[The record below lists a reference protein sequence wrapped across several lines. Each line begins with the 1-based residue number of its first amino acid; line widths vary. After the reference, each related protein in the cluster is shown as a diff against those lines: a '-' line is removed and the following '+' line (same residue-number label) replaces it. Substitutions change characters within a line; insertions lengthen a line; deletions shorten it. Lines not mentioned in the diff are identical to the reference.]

1 MTILAIIAARFAL
14 DLPVNVPS
22 DAPAFAYHWAW
33 IGLAVVAGYYVAMAV
48 VLRWRPQRRVSVTRY
63 EPPLGISPAVAA
75 YLFEN
80 GRCER
85 AFAAALVSLAAKGYI
100 RIVQKEDSFRLTRL
114 RESDSALPPEELYAL
129 AEVFPSGLETYQFDA
144 HTGNSD
150 LSRVYKGFEIT
161 VESIA
166 VPKLISPRLG
176 FWLAGLA
183 VASPAVVQVLALF
196 PARDDHTS
204 LMILYPV
211 LWIVLGG
218 FCLVAAL
225 RAWPATLRKL
235 ATLLP
240 GSRRPACPPDLID
253 LTPFFLTT
261 TAALAFGYLAFLSS
275 PQFAVLVTSA
285 VILGASTHNLL
296 ESPTRAG
303 RRLLAELSG
312 FREFLA
318 RADADRLNRENKPG
332 HTPRVLEK
340 YSGFAMA
347 LSVEKGWGEVFTSD
361 LLQLLQFDR
370 AYSVTPPE
378 ISLPDL
384 PSRDN
389 GIIQLNL
396 GSRK

>member
-1 MTILAIIAARFAL
+1 MTILAIIAAIE
-14 DLPVNVPS
+14 PS

-33 IGLAVVAGYYVAMAV
+33 IGLALVATYYVAMAV
-48 VLRWRPQRRVSVTRY
+48 ALRWRPQHRISVTRY
-63 EPPLGISPAVAA
+63 EPPSGISPAVAA

-114 RESDSALPPEELYAL
+114 RENDSALPPEELYAL
-129 AEVFPSGLETYQFDA
+129 AEIFPSGSEPFSFDA
-144 HTGNSD
+144 SEGNSR
-150 LSRVYKGFEIT
+150 LSPIFKRFEVT

-166 VPKLISPRLG
+166 VPELISSRLA

-183 VASPAVVQVLALF
+183 IASPAVVQVLTHF
-196 PARDDHTS
+196 PARDDRAS
-204 LMILYPV
+204 LMVLYPV

-235 ATLLP
+235 ASFLP
-240 GSRRPACPPDLID
+240 GNRRPVCPPDLTD
-253 LTPFFLTT
+253 LTPLALTT
-261 TAALAFGYLAFLSS
+261 TAALALGYLAFLSS
-275 PQFAVLVTSA
+275 PKFAVLVTSA
-285 VILGASTHNLL
+285 VILCASTRNLL
-296 ESPTRAG
+296 ESRTRAG
-303 RRLLAELSG
+303 RRMIGELSD

-332 HTPRVLEK
+332 NTPHVLEK
-340 YSGFAMA
+340 YSGFAVA
-347 LSVEKGWGEVFTSD
+347 LGVEKGWGEVFTSD

-370 AYSVTPPE
+370 AYSVTPPA

>member
-1 MTILAIIAARFAL
+1 MSR
-14 DLPVNVPS
+14 LPE
-22 DAPAFAYHWAW
+22 F
-33 IGLAVVAGYYVAMAV
+33 
-48 VLRWRPQRRVSVTRY
+48 R
-63 EPPLGISPAVAA
+63 PAVAA

-85 AFAAALVSLAAKGYI
+85 AFAAAMVSLAAKGYI
-100 RIVQKEDSFRLTRL
+100 RIVQVKDSFRLTKL
-114 RESDSALPPEELYAL
+114 RESDSALPPEESSVL
-129 AEVFPSGLETYQFDA
+129 AEIFSSGPEPFKFDGCEGNTRLSTVFK
-144 HTGNSD
+144 
-150 LSRVYKGFEIT
+150 RFEVT

-166 VPKLISPRLG
+166 IPELISSHLG
-176 FWLAGLA
+176 FWLVGLA
-183 VASPAVVQVLALF
+183 IASPAVIQVLTNF
-196 PARDDHTS
+196 PPSRDRTS
-204 LMILYPV
+204 PLVLYPG

-235 ATLLP
+235 ATFLP
-240 GSRRPACPPDLID
+240 GNRRPACPPDLTD
-253 LTPFFLTT
+253 LTPLFLTT

-275 PQFAVLVTSA
+275 PKFAVLVTSA
-285 VILGASTHNLL
+285 VVLGASTRNLL
-296 ESPTRAG
+296 ESRTRAG
-303 RRLLAELSG
+303 RRMLAELSG

-318 RADADRLNRENKPG
+318 RAEADRLNRENEPG
-332 HTPRVLEK
+332 QSPRVLEK
-340 YSGFAMA
+340 YSAFAVA
-347 LSVEKGWGEVFTSD
+347 LGVEQGWGEAFTSD

-370 AYSVTPPE
+370 AYSPSSPE

>member
-48 VLRWRPQRRVSVTRY
+48 VLRWRPQRRVSMTRY

-85 AFAAALVSLAAKGYI
+85 AFAAALISLASKGYI

-114 RESDSALPPEELYAL
+114 RENDSALPPEESYAL
-129 AEVFPSGLETYQFDA
+129 AEIFPSGLETYQFDA
-144 HTGNSD
+144 RVGNPE
-150 LSRVYKGFEIT
+150 LSRIYKGFEDV
-161 VESIA
+161 VENVT
-166 VPKLISPRLG
+166 VPKLISPHLG
-176 FWLAGLA
+176 FWLAGLTLA
-183 VASPAVVQVLALF
+183 APAVVQVLTFF
-196 PARDDHTS
+196 PSRHDRTS
-204 LMILYPV
+204 PLILY
-211 LWIVLGG
+211 LGAWMVLGG
-218 FCLVAAL
+218 FCLVAGL

-235 ATLLP
+235 ATFVP
-240 GSRRPACPPDLID
+240 GNRGPARPPDLTD
-253 LTPFFLTT
+253 LTPVFLTA
-261 TAALAFGYLAFLSS
+261 TAALAFAFLAASS
-275 PQFAVLVTSA
+275 SAQFAVLVTSA
-285 VILGASTHNLL
+285 VVLGASFRHLL
-296 ESPTRAG
+296 ESRTRAG
-303 RRLLAELSG
+303 RRMLGELSD

-340 YSGFAMA
+340 YSGFAVA